1 MGFSN
6 MLKRSKDV
14 DGENKDAM
22 TPASPNAGDVGG
34 SAGSEDTTAAGPER
48 SNAELAAQLTA
59 KEQEL
64 NELKDKY
71 LRALADIENVRKRM
85 RQQNE
90 ETVRLQ
96 RESLLRDLLPVVD
109 NLERAV
115 EAARSGSN
123 RQAITEGVEM
133 VLRSLHDLLRTHGVT
148 AITAVGQPFDP
159 QVHEAVDHV
168 PSEEHPPNTVVSEF
182 HRGYVIG
189 ERMLRPARV
198 SVSKRDA
205 GAANEGESRNGNG

>member
-1 MGFSN
+1 

-22 TPASPNAGDVGG
+22 TSASPNAGDGG
-34 SAGSEDTTAAGPER
+34 VAAGTEGETAAGPEP
-48 SNAELAAQLTA
+48 SSAELAAQLTA

-71 LRALADIENVRKRM
+71 LRALADTENVRKRM

-90 ETVRLQ
+90 ESVRLQ

-109 NLERAV
+109 NLERAL
-115 EAARSGSN
+115 EAARGGSN
-123 RQAITEGVEM
+123 RQSITDGVEM

-148 AITAVGQPFDP
+148 AMNAVGQPFDP

-168 PSEEHPPNTVVSEF
+168 PSEEHPPNTVVNEF
-182 HRGYVIG
+182 HRGYLIG
-189 ERMLRPARV
+189 DRMLRPARV
-198 SVSKRDA
+198 SVSKGETD
-205 GAANEGESRNGNG
+205 GASKGETGNANG

>member
-22 TPASPNAGDVGG
+22 MPASPDAGD
-34 SAGSEDTTAAGPER
+34 AGVAAGTEGKPAVGPEP
-48 SNAELAAQLTA
+48 SSAELAARLIA
-59 KEQEL
+59 KDQEL

-71 LRALADIENVRKRM
+71 LRALADTENVRKRM

-90 ETVRLQ
+90 ETARLQ
-96 RESLLRDLLPVVD
+96 REGLLRDLLPVVD

-123 RQAITEGVEM
+123 RQSITEGVEM
-133 VLRSLHDLLRTHGVT
+133 VLRSLHDLLRTHSVT
-148 AITAVGQPFDP
+148 AMTAVGQPFDP

-182 HRGYVIG
+182 HRGYLIG
-189 ERMLRPARV
+189 DRMLRPARV
-198 SVSKRDA
+198 SVSKGEADT
-205 GAANEGESRNGNG
+205 GSKGESRNANS

>member
-1 MGFSN
+1 

-22 TPASPNAGDVGG
+22 MPASPNAGDAGG
-34 SAGSEDTTAAGPER
+34 AAGTEGKPAAGPEP
-48 SNAELAAQLTA
+48 SSAELAAQLTA

-71 LRALADIENVRKRM
+71 LRALADTENVRKRM

-90 ETVRLQ
+90 ESVRLQ

-109 NLERAV
+109 NLERAL
-115 EAARSGSN
+115 EAARGGSN
-123 RQAITEGVEM
+123 RQSITDGVEM
-133 VLRSLHDLLRTHGVT
+133 VLRSLHDLLRAQGVT
-148 AITAVGQPFDP
+148 ALTAIGQPFDP

-168 PSEEHPPNTVVSEF
+168 QSEEHPPNTVVSEF
-182 HRGYVIG
+182 HRGYLIG
-189 ERMLRPARV
+189 DRMLRPARV
-198 SVSKRDA
+198 SVSKGETDGA
-205 GAANEGESRNGNG
+205 GKGESRNAD

>member
-14 DGENKDAM
+14 EGDNKDAM
-22 TPASPNAGDVGG
+22 TPASADSADAGAAASAEGTTTSPASSDELNAQ
-34 SAGSEDTTAAGPER
+34 
-48 SNAELAAQLTA
+48 LAA
-59 KEQEL
+59 KDQEL
-64 NELKDKY
+64 SELKDKY
-71 LRALADIENVRKRM
+71 LRALADTDNVRKRM
-85 RQQNE
+85 RQQSE

-109 NLERAV
+109 NLERAI
-115 EAARSGSN
+115 EATQGSAK
-123 RQAITEGVEM
+123 RETIAEGVEM
-133 VLRSLHDLLRTHGVT
+133 VLRSLHDLLRTQGVT
-148 AITAVGQPFDP
+148 PIAAVGQPFDP

-168 PSEEHPPNTVVSEF
+168 ASGEHPANTVVSEF

-198 SVSKRDA
+198 SVSKGGGDGKSETSNA
-205 GAANEGESRNGNG
+205 DG